1 MGAQPETILQNQ
13 IRLAVGSNC
22 RDVVLFRNHSGALRD
37 SKTGRM
43 VPFGLSPGSPDL
55 VGWKTVEITP
65 DMVGMQV
72 AVFCGIEIKTPT
84 GRLRADQAHWL
95 QRLGDSGGI
104 AGVAR
109 STDEALDLLTV
120 RATMAPTD

>member
-1 MGAQPETILQNQ
+1 MGAQPETVLQNQ
-13 IRLAVGSNC
+13 IRLAVSSNC

-43 VPFGLSPGSPDL
+43 IPFGLSPGSPDL
-55 VGWKTVEITP
+55 VGWKIVEITP

-95 QRLGDSGGI
+95 QRLDDSGGI

-109 STDEALDLLTV
+109 SIDEALSLLTV
-120 RATMAPTD
+120 RATMTSTD

>member
-1 MGAQPETILQNQ
+1 MGAQPETVLQNQ
-13 IRLAVGSNC
+13 VRLAVSSTC

-55 VGWKTVEITP
+55 VGWKTVEVTP

-84 GRLRADQAHWL
+84 GRLREDQVRWL
-95 QRLGDSGGI
+95 QRLDDSGGI

-109 STDEALDLLTV
+109 STGEALDLLSDRV
-120 RATMAPTD
+120 MLPPTD

>member
-1 MGAQPETILQNQ
+1 MGAQPETVLQNQ
-13 IRLAVGSNC
+13 VRLAVSSTC

-55 VGWKTVEITP
+55 VGWKTVEVTP

-84 GRLRADQAHWL
+84 GRLREDQARWL
-95 QRLGDSGGI
+95 QRLDDSGGI

-109 STDEALDLLTV
+109 STGEALDLLSDRV
-120 RATMAPTD
+120 MLPPTD